1 MRTGIFVYADTVEY
15 LLSPEISSLVKYNG
29 PGSSS
34 VIATKGGGT
43 IKLTKGIYKLI
54 TDKPTE
60 LRMAG
65 ESTGESDV
73 VVVMNDKDI
82 WPDSPVIFMKA
93 FPDVTTEDLREFFP
107 ASFDA
112 FDSQAPSASSDAPH
126 VTR

>member
-15 LLSPEISSLVKYNG
+15 LLRPEISSLVKYNG
-29 PGSSS
+29 PGSST

-43 IKLTKGIYKLI
+43 IKLTKGIYRLI

-60 LRMAG
+60 LLMVG
-65 ESTGESDV
+65 ENTGESDV

-82 WPDSPVIFMKA
+82 WPDSPAIFVKT
-93 FPDVTTEDLREFFP
+93 FPDVTAADLQAFFP